1 MWCLKV
7 SFPSNEGMLVA
18 SRAKR
23 HNIAMMAFPLSN
35 YTKKNK
41 FYLTCAGYIV
51 GDSKNKK
58 EFVKDLKKDSRTQNI
73 EQMDENFYLFL
84 MEQHPS
90 AAIFYDPLI
99 ISIKPFYISKTG
111 EQTFELASWDKNKLM
126 NIAKLIQTKLYK
138 GKVEWMK
145 QLKIKNVF
153 IKTALPELTDK
164 QREAFELAV
173 RNGYYGYPR
182 KTSLVKLSKIMKL
195 SYSTYE
201 FHLRNAEKKLM
212 PYLYSIN

>member
-1 MWCLKV
+1 M
-7 SFPSNEGMLVA
+7 
-18 SRAKR
+18 
-23 HNIAMMAFPLSN
+23 
-35 YTKKNK
+35 
-41 FYLTCAGYIV
+41 
-51 GDSKNKK
+51 
-58 EFVKDLKKDSRTQNI
+58 
-73 EQMDENFYLFL
+73 
-84 MEQHPS
+84 
-90 AAIFYDPLI
+90 I

-126 NIAKLIQTKLYK
+126 NIAKLIQTKLYN
-138 GKVEWMK
+138 GKLIWIK
-145 QLKIKNVF
+145 QAKIKNIF

-201 FHLRNAEKKLM
+201 FHLRNAEKKLL